1 MNHSALHPAG
11 LHAAQIAHLGL
22 TFLIVS
28 CAVYVMVIGVLLAV
42 LIRRRRR
49 GSDPNT
55 LSRSERRA
63 LIGVGVAVGITT
75 VVVTALAI
83 SEFVTR
89 RSLEQDTGEP
99 LHVRIIGHQWWW
111 EVQYSSDSGAGQV
124 QTANELH
131 IPVGRPVQLQMT
143 SQDVIH
149 SFWVPNL
156 QGKRDLIPGRT
167 THISLVADQP
177 GRYEGQCAEFCG
189 FQHAKMR
196 IVVDAQS
203 PADFDAW
210 RQVQLQ
216 SAREPVSDLE
226 RRGKQVFENSTCVMC
241 HAIQGSLASGTIG
254 PDLTHVGSRS
264 SIAAG
269 TLPNTPQTLVLW
281 IANPSAVKPGTAMP
295 SAALSGE
302 DLRSLATYLA
312 SLK

>member
-11 LHAAQIAHLGL
+11 LHAAQIAHLGWIFL
-22 TFLIVS
+22 AVSCVVYVVVIGILIV
-28 CAVYVMVIGVLLAV
+28 VLV
-42 LIRRRRR
+42 QRRRH
-49 GSDPNT
+49 GSDPTT
-55 LSRSERRA
+55 LSRAERRA
-63 LIGVGVAVGITT
+63 LTSVGIAVGITT
-75 VVVTALAI
+75 VLVTCLAV
-83 SEFVTR
+83 SEFLTR
-89 RSLEQDTGEP
+89 RTLEQDTGEP
-99 LHVRIIGHQWWW
+99 LRVRIIGHQWWW
-111 EVQYSSDSGAGQV
+111 EVQYQSDTAAGQV

-156 QGKRDLIPGRT
+156 QGKRDLIPGHT
-167 THISLVADQP
+167 THIVLVADQA

-196 IVVDAQS
+196 IVVDAQR

-210 RQVQLQ
+210 RQAQLQ
-216 SAREPVSDLE
+216 PAREPASE
-226 RRGKQVFENSTCVMC
+226 QEKRGKQVFDSGTCVMC
-241 HAIQGSLASGTIG
+241 HSIQGSPAGGTIG

-269 TLPNTPQTLVLW
+269 ALPNTPQTLALW
-281 IANPSAVKPGTAMP
+281 ISNPPAIKPGTTMP
-295 SAALSGE
+295 AAALSGE
-302 DLRSLATYLA
+302 DLLSLALYLE

>member
-11 LHAAQIAHLGL
+11 LHAAQIAHLGWI
-22 TFLIVS
+22 FLAVS
-28 CAVYVMVIGVLLAV
+28 CAVYVIVIGVLIVV
-42 LIRRRRR
+42 LIQRRRR

-55 LSRSERRA
+55 LSRAERRA
-63 LIGVGVAVGITT
+63 LTSVGVAVGITT
-75 VVVTALAI
+75 AVVTCLAV
-83 SEFVTR
+83 SEFLTR
-89 RSLEQDTGEP
+89 RALERDTGEP

-111 EVQYSSDSGAGQV
+111 EVQYQSDAGGGQI

-167 THISLVADQP
+167 THIALVADEA

-196 IVVDAQS
+196 IVVHAQS

-210 RQVQLQ
+210 RQAQLQ
-216 SAREPVSDLE
+216 PAREPASDSE
-226 RRGKQVFENSTCVMC
+226 KRGKQVFENSTCVMC
-241 HAIQGSLASGTIG
+241 HAIQGALAGGTIG

-264 SIAAG
+264 FIAAG
-269 TLPNTPQTLVLW
+269 TLPNTPQTLAMW
-281 IANPSAVKPGTAMP
+281 ISNPSAIKPGTSMP

-302 DLRSLATYLA
+302 DLRSLAIYLE